1 MMIFTKLQRSV
12 HATKKLWLL
21 SLVVSILA
29 LLAGNTAIADNS
41 DSRVLSDTPT
51 ARITGGVYLYGESER
66 PDVVGKEYII
76 FEMVGKKTVGA
87 FYLPQS
93 EFSCFYGQF
102 NGSKL
107 DVTLIDGYDQKKYN
121 YALTLNERG
130 LTASRLPHMG
140 APNYKPLAQI
150 GENDR
155 RMLNSCKVQLQ
166 K

>member
-1 MMIFTKLQRSV
+1 M
-12 HATKKLWLL
+12 
-21 SLVVSILA
+21 
-29 LLAGNTAIADNS
+29 
-41 DSRVLSDTPT
+41 
-51 ARITGGVYLYGESER
+51 YGESER